1 MTSMNHILQLLLNIR
16 PQDVVDIALL
26 TAVIYWLLNLIKG
39 TRTIPILVG
48 LSVLLAVYALATFL
62 QLDAIGWLMEN
73 LFSSAVVILVVLFQ
87 ADIRNALARVGMT
100 TMFREMS
107 ATAQRNL
114 IEEVVQTA
122 TVLAKRRIGGTIVL
136 ENETGLRNYIERG
149 RPIHADPT
157 QELILSI
164 FHTSSPL
171 HDGAVIIDR
180 KGELAAARCI
190 LPLSSSLVGSF
201 SLGTRHR
208 SALGLSEE
216 TDAVVVVVSEE
227 RGKVSLAHLG
237 HLKRDL
243 DEHELRGEITTILQ
257 GDEPT
262 HAVTETHHAA
272 QPAQS

>member
-1 MTSMNHILQLLLNIR
+1 MSPLLDLFRHLR

-26 TAVIYWLLNLIKG
+26 SAVIYWLLNLIKG

-48 LSVLLAVYALATFL
+48 MTVLLGVYAMATFL
-62 QLDAIGWLMEN
+62 QLDAIGWLMEH
-73 LFSSAVVILVVLFQ
+73 LFSSVVVILVVLFQ

-114 IEEVVQTA
+114 IDEVVETA
-122 TVLAKRRIGGTIVL
+122 YVLARKRIGGTIVL

-149 RPIHADPT
+149 RAIGAEPT
-157 QELILSI
+157 MELLLSI

-171 HDGAVIIDR
+171 HDGAVIITR
-180 KGELAAARCI
+180 EGELAAARCI
-190 LPLSSSLVGSF
+190 LPLSSSLLGSS

-208 SALGLSEE
+208 SSLGLAEE

-227 RGKVSLAHLG
+227 RGQVSLAYMGRLR
-237 HLKRDL
+237 RDL
-243 DEHELRGEITTILQ
+243 EEHELRGAITTILQ
-257 GDEPT
+257 GRDSSD
-262 HAVTETHHAA
+262 AVSEVPPKTQAA
-272 QPAQS
+272 QG

>member
-1 MTSMNHILQLLLNIR
+1 MNHLVNLLSNVR
-16 PQDVVDIALL
+16 PQDIVDIALL

-48 LSVLLAVYALATFL
+48 LTVLLGVYAMASVL

-107 ATAQRNL
+107 AVAQRNL
-114 IEEVVQTA
+114 IDEVVETA
-122 TVLAKRRIGGTIVL
+122 YALARRRIGASIVL

-149 RPIHADPT
+149 RVIGAEPT
-157 QELILSI
+157 LELLLAI

-171 HDGAVIIDR
+171 HDGAVIINR

-190 LPLSSSLVGSF
+190 LPLSSSMVGSS

-227 RGKVSLAHLG
+227 RGKVSLAHMG
-237 HLKRDL
+237 RLKRDL
-243 DEHELRGEITTILQ
+243 EEHELRGEITTILQ
-257 GDEPT
+257 GGS
-262 HAVTETHHAA
+262 TEDALPEAHPKARTA
-272 QPAQS
+272 

>member
-1 MTSMNHILQLLLNIR
+1 MNHIVQLVLNIR
-16 PQDVVDIALL
+16 PQDIVDIALL

-48 LSVLLAVYALATFL
+48 LSVLLAVYAMASFL

-107 ATAQRNL
+107 ALAQRNL
-114 IEEVVQTA
+114 IDEVVETA
-122 TVLAKRRIGGTIVL
+122 YALARRRIGATIVL
-136 ENETGLRNYIERG
+136 ERETGLRNYIERG
-149 RPIHADPT
+149 KAIGAEPT
-157 QELILSI
+157 MELMQSI

-171 HDGAVIIDR
+171 HDGAVIITR

-190 LPLSSSLVGSF
+190 LPLSSSLVGSS

-237 HLKRDL
+237 RFKRDL
-243 DEHELRGEITTILQ
+243 EEHELRGEITTIMQ
-257 GDEPT
+257 GGEPGD
-262 HAVTETHHAA
+262 AVPEAHPKARTA
-272 QPAQS
+272 

>member
-1 MTSMNHILQLLLNIR
+1 MNPIVQLLLNIR
-16 PQDVVDIALL
+16 PQDIVDIALL

-39 TRTIPILVG
+39 TRTIPILIG
-48 LSVLLAVYALATFL
+48 MTVLLGVYAMASFL
-62 QLDAIGWLMEN
+62 QLDAIGWLMDN

-100 TMFREMS
+100 TLFREMS

-114 IEEVVQTA
+114 IDEVVETA
-122 TVLAKRRIGGTIVL
+122 YALAGRRIGGTIVL

-149 RPIHADPT
+149 RVIGAAPT
-157 QELILSI
+157 MELMLSI

-171 HDGAVIIDR
+171 HDGAVIITR

-190 LPLSSSLVGSF
+190 LPLSASVVGSS

-216 TDAVVVVVSEE
+216 TDAVVVVISEE
-227 RGKVSLAHLG
+227 RGTVSLAHLG
-237 HLKRDL
+237 SLRRDL
-243 DEHELRGEITTILQ
+243 AEHELRGEITSILQ
-257 GDEPT
+257 GSEPNDALPEAHPRART
-262 HAVTETHHAA
+262 A
-272 QPAQS
+272 

>member
-1 MTSMNHILQLLLNIR
+1 MIHLFDLFGHLR

-48 LSVLLAVYALATFL
+48 MTVLLGIYAMASFL

-114 IEEVVQTA
+114 IDEIVETA
-122 TVLAKRRIGGTIVL
+122 YALAGRRIGGTIVL

-149 RPIHADPT
+149 RVIGAEPT
-157 QELILSI
+157 MELMLSI

-171 HDGAVIIDR
+171 HDGAVIITRD
-180 KGELAAARCI
+180 GELAAARCI
-190 LPLSSSLVGSF
+190 LPLSGSLLGSSA
-201 SLGTRHR
+201 LGTRHR

-216 TDAVVVVVSEE
+216 TDAVVVVISEE
-227 RGKVSLAHLG
+227 RGQVSLAHLG
-237 HLKRDL
+237 RLRKDVE
-243 DEHELRGEITTILQ
+243 EHELRGAVTTILQ
-257 GDEPT
+257 GRDST
-262 HAVTETHHAA
+262 DAVSEASP
-272 QPAQS
+272 QAQSAQG

>member
-1 MTSMNHILQLLLNIR
+1 MMNHIVQLVLNVR
-16 PQDVVDIALL
+16 PQDIVDIALL

-48 LSVLLAVYALATFL
+48 LTVLLGVYAMATVL

-107 ATAQRNL
+107 AVAQRNL
-114 IEEVVQTA
+114 IDEVVETSFA
-122 TVLAKRRIGGTIVL
+122 LAKRRIGGTIVL

-149 RPIHADPT
+149 RAIGAEPT
-157 QELILSI
+157 LELLLAI

-190 LPLSSSLVGSF
+190 LPLSASLLGSS

-227 RGKVSLAHLG
+227 RGQVSLAYMGRLR
-237 HLKRDL
+237 RDL
-243 DEHELRGEITTILQ
+243 EEHELRGAITSILQ
-257 GDEPT
+257 GSESEDALPEAHPKART
-262 HAVTETHHAA
+262 A
-272 QPAQS
+272 